1 MAPKNND
8 LKNFDL
14 RTVQRNIKLG
24 FINENDFQQ
33 HVKALPDETNNF
45 DEIPLEDEND
55 IWDEDFDDEIDETVD
70 SKSEPEP
77 ETNL

>member
-1 MAPKNND
+1 MAPKNNE

-24 FINENDFQQ
+24 FINESDYQQ
-33 HVKALPDETNNF
+33 HVKSLADETNNF

-55 IWDEDFDDEIDETVD
+55 IWDETFDDELDETSD
-70 SKSEPEP
+70 AEP
-77 ETNL
+77 ETQV